1 MRCVVAGPL
10 RSRVVYRMIN
20 EEVEAVNVH
29 LRMRYCHFITP
40 VTGSTTNIEN
50 FSATIASGTLPQV
63 GIVELYV
70 EGVAV
75 DEMVEL

>member
-1 MRCVVAGPL
+1 
-10 RSRVVYRMIN
+10 MIN

-29 LRMRYCHFITP
+29 LRMRRCHFVTP
-40 VTGSTTNIEN
+40 VSCSTTNIKN
-50 FSATIASGTLPQV
+50 LSATMPSGTLSQV

-70 EGVAV
+70 ESVAV